1 MKRTFGDKI
10 IREKMLLDP
19 TLRGKWEEKEIVHA
33 LNPTDHLIAK
43 IGIGIVTTV
52 ERYYEKYLAKQNET
66 NARSYCLWRLRLHR
80 RVKNNKDLLTK
91 INDARNLGLNDS
103 TPGRTCWDL
112 NFD

>member
-33 LNPTDHLIAK
+33 LNPTDHLISK
-43 IGIGIVTTV
+43 VGIGIVTTV
-52 ERYYEKYLAKQNET
+52 ERYYEKYLSKQNEA
-66 NARSYCLWRLRLHR
+66 NARAYCLWRLRLHR
-80 RVKNNKDLLTK
+80 RVKNNKDLLTQ

-103 TPGRTCWDL
+103 TPGSTCWDL
-112 NFD
+112 DFN

>member
-19 TLRGKWEEKEIVHA
+19 LLKGKWDEKEIVHA
-33 LNPTDHLIAK
+33 LNPIDNLISK
-43 IGIGIVTTV
+43 VGIGIVTTV
-52 ERYYEKYLAKQNET
+52 ERYYEKYLTKPNEA
-66 NARSYCLWRLRLHR
+66 NARAYCLWRLRLHR
-80 RVKNNKDLLTK
+80 RLKNDKILLNS

-103 TPGRTCWDL
+103 FPGRTCWDL